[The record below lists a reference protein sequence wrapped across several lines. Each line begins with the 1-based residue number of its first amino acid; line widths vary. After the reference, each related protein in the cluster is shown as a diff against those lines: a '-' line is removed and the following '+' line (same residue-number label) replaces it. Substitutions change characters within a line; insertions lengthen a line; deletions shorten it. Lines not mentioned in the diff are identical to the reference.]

1 LFVASRNQACETE
14 LDICQLPES
23 KAAHH
28 AISAV
33 FQEPID
39 VLPERKP
46 LVVQYEVKM
55 QKGLEC
61 GGAYLKL
68 LTENPGEGIRA
79 GEDFTDKTPFTI
91 MFGPV
96 SSFCTFEA
104 FAFDVDLACIV

>member
-1 LFVASRNQACETE
+1 
-14 LDICQLPES
+14 
-23 KAAHH
+23 
-28 AISAV
+28 V

-96 SSFCTFEA
+96 SSYSIQV
-104 FAFDVDLACIV
+104 FAIGADLACINSSILGQVWFDQQG

>member
-1 LFVASRNQACETE
+1 MLNALART
-14 LDICQLPES
+14 ES

-33 FQEPID
+33 FHEPID
-39 VLPERKP
+39 ALPERKP

-96 SSFCTFEA
+96 STTTVAHRLKIADAIGCP
-104 FAFDVDLACIV
+104 